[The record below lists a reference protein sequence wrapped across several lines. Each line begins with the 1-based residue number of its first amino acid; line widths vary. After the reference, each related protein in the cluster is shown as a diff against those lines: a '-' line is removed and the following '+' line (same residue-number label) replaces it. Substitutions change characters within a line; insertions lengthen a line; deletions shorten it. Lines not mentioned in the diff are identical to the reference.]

1 VASALLYRAGM
12 KIRAYLQERSPGSI
26 VAWCP
31 DLPGCS
37 ATGRSTDQALGVLAT
52 RIEEY
57 FGAGEREATPRGAR
71 KVEFVY
77 GRQGT

>member
-1 VASALLYRAGM
+1 VASALLFRDGM
-12 KIRAYLQERSPGSI
+12 KIRAYLQERSPGSV

-37 ATGRSTDQALGVLAT
+37 ATGRSPDQTLGVLAA

-57 FGAGEREATPRGAR
+57 FGAGRREATPRGAR